1 MDKVRILRECINA
14 GDIDQLSIKITK
26 LFQLKFYLKCIK
38 YIRFI
43 NFDEKHIT

>member
-1 MDKVRILRECINA
+1 MDKFRILRECINE
-14 GDIDQLSIKITK
+14 GDIDRLSIKMTK
-26 LFQLKFYLKCIK
+26 LFQLKIYLKCIK